1 MGWPMYGI
9 DREIGLRRAL
19 GAAGYLGLARHLPWS
34 PRPGGRVA
42 TRLRAALGQLML
54 DQCGDDVNI
63 EHGAWFGSGRGVRL
77 GDRSCIGMDA
87 LVIGPVTIGD
97 DVMMGPRCIL
107 LASSHR
113 VASTDV
119 PMNRQGFLP
128 DRTIVIGDDVFIGAG
143 STILAG
149 RSVGTGAIVGAGSV
163 VTRDVAP
170 WTIVAGNPAVVVR
183 HREPGTVADSSLFTT
198 ALVTGF

>member
-1 MGWPMYGI
+1 MSGT
-9 DREIGLRRAL
+9 DRGLGVRRAV
-19 GAAGYLGLARHLPWS
+19 GAAGYLGFARHLPWS

-42 TRLRAALGQLML
+42 TRLRAALGQLMF
-54 DQCGDDVNI
+54 DECGAEVNI
-63 EHGAWFGSGRGVRL
+63 EHGAWFGSGKGIRI

-87 LVIGPVTIGD
+87 LVIGPITIGA
-97 DVMMGPRCIL
+97 DVMMGPRCVL

-149 RSVGTGAIVGAGSV
+149 RSIGSGAIVGAGSV
-163 VTRDVAP
+163 VTHDVAP

-183 HREPGTVADSSLFTT
+183 HRQPGMVPDSSPFST
-198 ALVTGF
+198 AAVTGF